1 MHRLNLAYKRRFDL
15 ALLAALFVP
24 FAPLW
29 AILVIVIAVAIR
41 LEDGGGVFFVQWRV
55 GFGGGHFNIIK
66 FRTMTK
72 GTGRETRVGAVLR
85 RFRLDELPQIV
96 NIARG
101 EMSWVGPRPEQPGIT
116 ARIERRTPSFR
127 ERLQVP
133 PGLAGLAQLR
143 GGYHTSARNK
153 LRYDR
158 LYMANMTPL
167 LDLKLF
173 ALCVAKVVGLPALP
187 RGRIRRK
194 QGPRGGAGIVKKGPR
209 HTAPRDTC
217 APVRSRA
224 QDGNLQE
231 HGLKEGNGHASEYAG
246 REIDA
251 RVGHAAKR
259 FLAG

>member
-1 MHRLNLAYKRRFDL
+1 MRHLNLAYKRRFDL
-15 ALLAALFVP
+15 ALLGTVIL

-29 AILVIVIAVAIR
+29 AMLVILIAAAIR
-41 LEDGGGVFFVQWRV
+41 LEDGGAVFYVQRRI
-55 GFGGGHFNIIK
+55 GFRGRHFNIIK
-66 FRTMTK
+66 FRTRVE
-72 GTGRETRVGAVLR
+72 GTDRETRTGAVLR
-85 RFRLDELPQIV
+85 RFRLDEIPQII

-143 GGYHTSARNK
+143 DGYHASARNK

-158 LYMANMTPL
+158 LYMANMTFL
-167 LDLKLF
+167 FDLKLF
-173 ALCVAKVVGLPALP
+173 TLCVAKVSGLLALQ

-194 QGPRGGAGIVKKGPR
+194 QDPRGGVGVVKKEPR
-209 HTAPRDTC
+209 HTVPCDTC
-217 APVRSRA
+217 APVQSRA
-224 QDGNLQE
+224 QDGDLQE
-231 HGLKEGNGHASEYAG
+231 HGLKEGSGHTLKYAG
-246 REIDA
+246 REIGA